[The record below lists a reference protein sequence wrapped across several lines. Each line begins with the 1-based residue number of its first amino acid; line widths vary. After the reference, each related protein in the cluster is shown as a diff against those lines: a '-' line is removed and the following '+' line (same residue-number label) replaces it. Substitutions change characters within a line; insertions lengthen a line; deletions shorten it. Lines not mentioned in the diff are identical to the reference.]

1 MDQLHESLFASN
13 SVDIKPGGARSAN
26 ISIDVCLLM
35 LYGHILFTS
44 RSYTYAIGKMAV
56 LCQESSYQRA
66 NCGVGYFLRARALDP
81 QNPMISLCLGLA
93 YVHYGLKRQASNRQY
108 LLLQGQS
115 FITEYL
121 EFDDEEAG
129 RPMAERYYNVGRLFQ
144 LLGLNALSADYY
156 RRANDANQGEGKIKD
171 IDINIAMNSVV
182 SLLAAG
188 NNKLASKILK
198 EKIVL

>member
-1 MDQLHESLFASN
+1 
-13 SVDIKPGGARSAN
+13 
-26 ISIDVCLLM
+26 
-35 LYGHILFTS
+35 
-44 RSYTYAIGKMAV
+44 
-56 LCQESSYQRA
+56 
-66 NCGVGYFLRARALDP
+66 
-81 QNPMISLCLGLA
+81 MISLCLGLA

-121 EFDDEEAG
+121 EFEDEDKG

-156 RRANDANQGEGKIKD
+156 RRASDANKGEDKIKD
-171 IDINIAMNSVV
+171 IDINIALNSVV

-188 NNKLASKILK
+188 NNRLASKILK
-198 EKIVL
+198 ESIVL

>member
-1 MDQLHESLFASN
+1 
-13 SVDIKPGGARSAN
+13 
-26 ISIDVCLLM
+26 
-35 LYGHILFTS
+35 
-44 RSYTYAIGKMAV
+44 
-56 LCQESSYQRA
+56 
-66 NCGVGYFLRARALDP
+66 
-81 QNPMISLCLGLA
+81 
-93 YVHYGLKRQASNRQY
+93 
-108 LLLQGQS
+108 
-115 FITEYL
+115 
-121 EFDDEEAG
+121 
-129 RPMAERYYNVGRLFQ
+129 MAERYYNVGRLFQ